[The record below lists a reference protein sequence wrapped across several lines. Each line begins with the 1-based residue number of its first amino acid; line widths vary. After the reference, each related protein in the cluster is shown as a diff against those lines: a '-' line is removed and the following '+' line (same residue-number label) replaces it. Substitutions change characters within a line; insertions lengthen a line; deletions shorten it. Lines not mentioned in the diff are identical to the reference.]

1 MDDTT
6 SRQRR
11 TVLVTDYAWKNLD
24 LERRILERV
33 GASLVVAQTG
43 VEDELI
49 SLAAEV
55 DGILTCWK
63 PVTEKVIANAPH
75 CQAIGRYGIGL
86 DNINVQFATKM
97 GIVVTNVP
105 SFCVEEVSDHA
116 MALLLALAR
125 KVVFYDQAL
134 KQGGLYN
141 LRAGGPLYRI
151 QGKTLGIFGFGKIG
165 RTLYR
170 KAKSFGLRIIT
181 CDPLVDVQSLEGY
194 DVERVSF
201 QDLLRRSDYISIHTP
216 LTSETRFL
224 FNLEAFRQ
232 MKPTAFLINTAR
244 GEIIDGQALLEALN
258 SGLIAGAALDVLP
271 KEPPGPADPLVLHAK
286 AIITPH
292 AAFNSEESLGELQ
305 EGAATQMAD
314 ALAGKLPSFV
324 VNPEVLTQENLR
336 LKLKRTS

>member
-6 SRQRR
+6 PSPQR

-24 LERRILERV
+24 LERRILARV

-63 PVTEKVIANAPH
+63 AVTEKVIANAPH

-86 DNINVQFATKM
+86 DNIDVKFATRM

-105 SFCVEEVSDHA
+105 AFCVEEVSDHA
-116 MALLLALAR
+116 MALLLSLAR
-125 KVVFYDQAL
+125 KVVFYDQAI
-134 KQGGLYN
+134 KQEGRYS
-141 LRAGGPLYRI
+141 LRAGAPLYRI
-151 QGKTLGIFGFGKIG
+151 HGKTLGIFGFGKIG

-181 CDPLVDVQSLEGY
+181 CDPWVDVQSVEGY

-201 QDLLRRSDYISIHTP
+201 QDLLRRSDYLSIHTP
-216 LTSETRFL
+216 LTAETRFL
-224 FNLEAFRQ
+224 FNREAFRQ

-244 GEIIDGQALLEALN
+244 GEIIEGPALLEALN
-258 SGLIAGAALDVLP
+258 RGLIAGAALDVLP
-271 KEPPGPADPLVLHAK
+271 KEPPDPTDPLVLHAK

-292 AAFNSEESLGELQ
+292 AAFNSEESLVELQ
-305 EGAATQMAD
+305 ESAATQMAD

-336 LKLKRTS
+336 LRLQRTS